1 MAGRAPAEML
11 GPVESATFEG
21 RVGRLVVPVIV
32 TLIIICEIG
41 FWVLLAGGLCL
52 RYLARMPRL
61 GVAVL
66 LCEPLLEIVLLVVTA
81 LDLRRGA
88 EPDWKHGLAAVYI
101 GFSVAYGHYLIRWA
115 DGHFTH
121 RFLGGPPPVKPPR
134 HGWPRAVHEWKMA
147 GRSVL
152 GAGIAAGL
160 LQLAAWYV
168 GNEAQAQSL
177 REWQARM
184 GIVVVISLI
193 IAASYTF
200 WPKRPPTDGPTAAS
214 AEAPADAQTAA
225 AAADSGGAGQRF
237 SPGTQSTSPDS
248 LFAVRARMNRRSESR
263 FR

>member
-1 MAGRAPAEML
+1 M
-11 GPVESATFEG
+11 
-21 RVGRLVVPVIV
+21 IV

-115 DGHFTH
+115 DGHFAH
-121 RFLGGPPPVKPPR
+121 RFLGGPRPVKPPR
-134 HGWPRAVHEWKMA
+134 YGWPRAVHEWKMA
-147 GRSVL
+147 ARSVL
-152 GAGIAAGL
+152 GAGIAVAL

-168 GNEAQAQSL
+168 GNAAQAESL

-193 IAASYTF
+193 IAASYTI
-200 WPKRPPTDGPTAAS
+200 WPKQV
-214 AEAPADAQTAA
+214 PADAPTVDAPTSDASTAVP
-225 AAADSGGAGQRF
+225 ADDSDAAGQRF

-248 LFAVRARMNRRSESR
+248 LFAARARMNNRSDSR